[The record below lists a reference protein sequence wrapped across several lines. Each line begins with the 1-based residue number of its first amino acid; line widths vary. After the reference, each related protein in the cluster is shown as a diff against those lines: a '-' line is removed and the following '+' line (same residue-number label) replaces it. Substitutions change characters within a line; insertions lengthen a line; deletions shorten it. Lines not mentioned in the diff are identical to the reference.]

1 MQPSIFNVNY
11 YLHRVNQ
18 GAIMKTIFIIEKNR
32 DVQDDKLKCLGER
45 LRQLRIARHEMQQR
59 FADRLGVSRPTLG
72 RMESG
77 DPGVSIGA
85 WVKALELLD
94 RLDEFDLLLAPGE
107 NLFEKYEQE
116 SAPRRKRVS
125 RKLA

>member
-1 MQPSIFNVNY
+1 M
-11 YLHRVNQ
+11 
-18 GAIMKTIFIIEKNR
+18 
-32 DVQDDKLKCLGER
+32 QDDKLKCLGER

-116 SAPRRKRVS
+116 SAPLRKRVS